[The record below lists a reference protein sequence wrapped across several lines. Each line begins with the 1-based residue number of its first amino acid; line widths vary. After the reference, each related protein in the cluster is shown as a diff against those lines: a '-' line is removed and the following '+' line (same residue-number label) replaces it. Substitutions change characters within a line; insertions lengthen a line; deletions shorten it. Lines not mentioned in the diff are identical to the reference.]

1 MLGDLGAVIYAIVYF
16 APLAP
21 QVWGE
26 LIEGWLVSIEKKS
39 DRLCI
44 LSLIIG

>member
-1 MLGDLGAVIYAIVYF
+1 MLGDLGAVICDIAFF

-26 LIEGWLVSIEKKS
+26 LIEGWLASIKKKAIAFAFF
-39 DRLCI
+39 L
-44 LSLIIG
+44 